1 MRQGGRMVEERRRR
15 EKVGVG
21 VIGRRG
27 TQPLLSRVMGAM
39 EAIGSQL
46 EIGVIA
52 ICRIRLD
59 VT

>member
-1 MRQGGRMVEERRRR
+1 MVEERRRRR

>member
-1 MRQGGRMVEERRRR
+1 MVEERRRRR

-27 TQPLLSRVMGAM
+27 TQPLLFRVMGAM

-46 EIGVIA
+46 EIEVIA